1 MWNGRNDIKRFTLS
15 TIVEKNNISCIF
27 EAVQHLKARKSGT
40 GNIAQRLAMTLALV
54 SLTSSSTLAYLVME

>member
-15 TIVEKNNISCIF
+15 TIVEKIIYHAYLRRYNT
-27 EAVQHLKARKSGT
+27 LARKSGT